1 VAHEGKLIVW
11 ADYVCP
17 FCWLAEVELSR
28 GRLMEQIEQVER
40 GAFELRP
47 AGTPLPDPDAAWLRE
62 GWDSVI
68 EPLARELGVTIRY
81 PELTTRTRKAHE
93 AAAYARSEGALEAM
107 HEAIYRAYWEDGRDI
122 GRIDVL
128 VEIGATVGLD
138 RGGLR
143 VALDIDQWTARVL
156 EDQARAERLEIHGVP
171 AYALQRSAGAHGSG
185 ADEVRL
191 GLQRYDEL
199 KAWVMIE

>member
-1 VAHEGKLIVW
+1 MEHVTKLMVW

-17 FCWLAEVELSR
+17 FCWLAETDLSR
-28 GRLMEQIEQVER
+28 RGGLAAQQVER

-47 AGTPLPDPDAAWLRE
+47 AGTPLPDADDAGLRDVWE
-62 GWDSVI
+62 RVV
-68 EPLARELGVTIRY
+68 EPLAREMDVTLRC
-81 PELTTRTRKAHE
+81 PTLLTRTRKAHE
-93 AAAYARSEGALEAM
+93 AAAYARSEGALEGM

-156 EDQARAERLEIHGVP
+156 EDQARAGQLGIHGVP
-171 AYALQRSAGAHGSG
+171 AYSLQRSADAAAVVVPG
-185 ADEVRL
+185 EVRL

-199 KAWVMIE
+199 KAWVTE

>member
-1 VAHEGKLIVW
+1 
-11 ADYVCP
+11 
-17 FCWLAEVELSR
+17 
-28 GRLMEQIEQVER
+28 VER

-47 AGTPLPDPDAAWLRE
+47 TGTPLPDPDDARLRE
-62 GWDSVI
+62 GWERVI
-68 EPLARELGVTIRY
+68 EPLGRELGVTIRY
-81 PELTTRTRKAHE
+81 PELAARTRKAHE
-93 AAAYARSEGALEAM
+93 AAVYARSEGALEAM

-156 EDQARAERLEIHGVP
+156 EDQARAAQLGIHGVP
-171 AYALQRSAGAHGSG
+171 AYVLQRSAGVDAAG

-191 GLQRYDEL
+191 GLQQYDEL
-199 KAWVMIE
+199 KAWVMTE

>member
-1 VAHEGKLIVW
+1 MEHVTKLMVW

-17 FCWLAEVELSR
+17 FCWLAETELSR
-28 GRLMEQIEQVER
+28 RGRLVAQVER

-47 AGTPLPDPDAAWLRE
+47 AGTPLPGADDAGLRD
-62 GWDSVI
+62 GWERVI
-68 EPLARELGVTIRY
+68 APLARELDVTLRY
-81 PELTTRTRKAHE
+81 PTLTTRTRKAHE
-93 AAAYARSEGALEAM
+93 AAAYARSEGALEVM
-107 HEAIYRAYWEDGRDI
+107 HEAIYRAYWEDGLDI

-128 VEIGATVGLD
+128 VEIGAAVGMD

-156 EDQARAERLEIHGVP
+156 EDQALAGQLGVHGVP
-171 AYALQRSAGAHGSG
+171 AYALQRSAGADAVLA
-185 ADEVRL
+185 ADEVLL

-199 KAWVMIE
+199 KAWVTE

>member
-1 VAHEGKLIVW
+1 MEHVTKLIVW

-17 FCWLAEVELSR
+17 FCWLAETELGRR
-28 GRLMEQIEQVER
+28 GRLVAQVER

-47 AGTPLPDPDAAWLRE
+47 AGAPLPDADDAGLQDVWERL
-62 GWDSVI
+62 V
-68 EPLARELGVTIRY
+68 EPLARELDVMLRY
-81 PELTTRTRKAHE
+81 PTLMTRTRKAHE
-93 AAAYARSEGALEAM
+93 AAAYARSEGALEVM

-156 EDQARAERLEIHGVP
+156 EDQARAGQLGFHGVP
-171 AYALQRSAGAHGSG
+171 AYSLQRSAGANAVLVG
-185 ADEVRL
+185 DEVRL

-199 KAWVMIE
+199 KAWVTE

>member
-1 VAHEGKLIVW
+1 MEHVTKLIVW

-17 FCWLAEVELSR
+17 FCWLAETELRRR
-28 GRLMEQIEQVER
+28 GPLVAQVER

-47 AGTPLPDPDAAWLRE
+47 AGAPLPDADDPGLPDDWER
-62 GWDSVI
+62 VI
-68 EPLARELGVTIRY
+68 APLARELDVTLRY
-81 PELTTRTRKAHE
+81 PTLMTRTRKAHE
-93 AAAYARSEGALEAM
+93 AAAYARSQGALEVM

-128 VEIGATVGLD
+128 VEIGVAVGLD

-156 EDQARAERLEIHGVP
+156 DDQAWAGQLGIHGVP
-171 AYALQRSAGAHGSG
+171 AYAQQRSAGADAVRV

-199 KAWVMIE
+199 KAWVTE

>member
-1 VAHEGKLIVW
+1 MEHVTKLIVW

-17 FCWLAEVELSR
+17 FCWLAETELTRR
-28 GRLMEQIEQVER
+28 GPLVAQVER
-40 GAFELRP
+40 FAFELRP
-47 AGTPLPDPDAAWLRE
+47 TGTPLPDAEDAGLQDVWERLIA
-62 GWDSVI
+62 
-68 EPLARELGVTIRY
+68 PLARELDVTLRY
-81 PELTTRTRKAHE
+81 PTLMTRTRKAHE
-93 AAAYARSEGALEAM
+93 AAAYARSEGALEVM

-128 VEIGATVGLD
+128 VEIGAAVGLD

-156 EDQARAERLEIHGVP
+156 EDQAWTGQLGIQGVP
-171 AYALQRSAGAHGSG
+171 AYALQRSAGAD
-185 ADEVRL
+185 AVVMPDEVRL

-199 KAWVMIE
+199 KAWVTE

>member
-1 VAHEGKLIVW
+1 MEHVTKLIIW

-17 FCWLAEVELSR
+17 FCWLTETELIR
-28 GRLMEQIEQVER
+28 GGPLMAQVER

-47 AGTPLPDPDAAWLRE
+47 AGTPLPDANDPGLQDVWARVVA
-62 GWDSVI
+62 
-68 EPLARELGVTIRY
+68 PLARELDATLRY
-81 PELTTRTRKAHE
+81 PTLMTRTRKAHE
-93 AAAYARSEGALEAM
+93 AAAYARSEGALEVM

-128 VEIGATVGLD
+128 VEVGATVGLD

-143 VALDIDQWTARVL
+143 VALDIDQWTGRVL
-156 EDQARAERLEIHGVP
+156 EDQARAGQLGVHGVP
-171 AYALQRSAGAHGSG
+171 AYALQRSAGADAVLV

-199 KAWVMIE
+199 KAWVTE

>member
-1 VAHEGKLIVW
+1 MEHVTKLMVW

-17 FCWLAEVELSR
+17 FCWLAETDLSRR
-28 GRLMEQIEQVER
+28 GRLVAQVER

-47 AGTPLPDPDAAWLRE
+47 TGTPLPDADDAGLQNVWER
-62 GWDSVI
+62 VV
-68 EPLARELGVTIRY
+68 EPLAREMDVMLRY
-81 PELTTRTRKAHE
+81 PTLMTRTRKAHE
-93 AAAYARSEGALEAM
+93 AAAYARSEGALELM

-156 EDQARAERLEIHGVP
+156 EDQARAKQLGIHGVP
-171 AYALQRSAGAHGSG
+171 AYALQRSAGAD
-185 ADEVRL
+185 AVVVPDEVRL

-199 KAWVMIE
+199 KAWVTE